1 MRLFIS
7 DPISDPYI
15 GVSWVRYFSK
25 EKALKDLTKRRPVVP
40 GGPGVA
46 MAPPDFGRSYN
57 PISTRRKADYA
68 HQITTGTPG
77 FSDLSTVLK
86 RHYYV
91 DVCL

>member
-1 MRLFIS
+1 MSKICVLNVFLKRKGFERF
-7 DPISDPYI
+7 DKAQACRP
-15 GVSWVRYFSK
+15 GV
-25 EKALKDLTKRRPVVP
+25 
-40 GGPGVA
+40 PGVA
-46 MAPPDFGRSYN
+46 MAPPDFGRSFN

-77 FSDLSTVLK
+77 FLDLPTALK